1 MKRLLFAALACAF
14 GIGIGP
20 IALAQD
26 DDAKQDVKDAAHSTK
41 KAVKKTA
48 RKTKKISK
56 KVVNK
61 ASGKV
66 EDGADKV
73 RRKTE
78 P

>member
-1 MKRLLFAALACAF
+1 MKRIFCATLACAL
-14 GIGIGP
+14 GMGTAA

-26 DDAKQDVKDAAHSTK
+26 TDAKQDVKDAAHSTK

-48 RKTKKISK
+48 RKTKKVSK

-61 ASGKV
+61 ASGEV
-66 EDGADKV
+66 EEGADKV

-78 P
+78 Q